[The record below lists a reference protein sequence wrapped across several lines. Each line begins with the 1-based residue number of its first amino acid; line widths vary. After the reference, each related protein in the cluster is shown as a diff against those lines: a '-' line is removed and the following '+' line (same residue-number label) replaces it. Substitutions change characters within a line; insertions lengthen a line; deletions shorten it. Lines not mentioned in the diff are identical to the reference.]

1 MLEIPMTLEQVK
13 KRGWSGLDIILVS
26 GDGFVDHPS
35 FGTAVIA
42 RVLEAEGFKVGVIAQ
57 PDWKSLDDIM
67 TLGRP
72 GLFFGVTAGNVDSM
86 VANYTASK
94 KRRKSDDYTPG
105 GLGGRRPDRATIIY
119 SNLIRR
125 AYKDTKIVL
134 GGIEASLRRFAHYD
148 WWSNKVRKSILVDS
162 KADLLVYGMGE
173 KPIVSIAKAMKEK
186 GELPKDVKGTLY
198 WTSNIPSE
206 GKKIYSF
213 EEISSDKS
221 KYMKAFMDFYKE
233 TDAIGGQT
241 LFQKQDNRYVVQNPP
256 QLLKTQE
263 LDKIYA
269 LPFTRK
275 AHSIYSD
282 QGRIKAEDTTKFS
295 LTTHR
300 GCYGECNFCAIT
312 LHQGRY
318 VVSRTEESIISEAAH
333 LSKEKDFRGTITDV
347 GGPTANMYG
356 FECAKKFKLGAC
368 KDRRCLSPTVCPSL
382 KVNHTRYMNLLRKLK
397 AMTGIKH
404 VFVASGIRYD
414 LIMADNNVGRE
425 FMRSLVKG
433 HVSGQM
439 KIAPEHTDKEVLN
452 LMGKPAGGVL
462 EDFIR
467 EFKQAKGDAER
478 YLIGYFIAAHPG
490 STIESMKS
498 LRKYVKNKLG
508 YNPQQIQI
516 FTPTPSTISTA
527 MYFTELH
534 PYTGKK
540 IFVEKDPRNREQQKH
555 VLLSRSESGDRK
567 GEKRFK
573 PKKFRK

>member
-13 KRGWSGLDIILVS
+13 KRGWSELDIILVT

-42 RVLEAEGFKVGVIAQ
+42 RVLEADGFKVGVIAQ

-67 TLGRP
+67 SLGRP
-72 GLFFGVTAGNVDSM
+72 KLFFGVTAGNVDSM

-105 GLGGRRPDRATIIY
+105 GLGGSRPDRATIIY

-125 AYKDTKIVL
+125 AYKDTRIVL

-148 WWSNKVRKSILVDS
+148 WWANKVRKSVLVDS

-173 KPIVSIAKAMKEK
+173 KPIVSIARSLKET
-186 GELPKDVKGTLY
+186 GEIPQNVKGTVY
-198 WTSNIPSE
+198 WTSNVPSE
-206 GKKIYSF
+206 GDEIYSF
-213 EEISSDKS
+213 DEISNDKS
-221 KYMKAFMDFYKE
+221 KYMKAFMDFYRE
-233 TDAIGGQT
+233 TDAVRGRT

-256 QLLKTQE
+256 QLLKTSE
-263 LDKIYA
+263 LDEIYA

-275 AHSIYSD
+275 AHSIYSS
-282 QGRIKAEDTTKFS
+282 QGKIKAEETTKYS
-295 LTTHR
+295 ITTHR

-318 VVSRTEESIISEAAH
+318 VVSRTEESIISEVGR
-333 LSKEKDFRGTITDV
+333 LVREEDFHGTVTDV

-368 KDRRCLSPTVCPSL
+368 KDKRCLSPTVCPSL
-382 KVNHTRYMNLLRKLK
+382 RVNHTRYLNLLKK
-397 AMTGIKH
+397 IKVMEGVKH

-414 LIMADNNVGRE
+414 LIMADNKAGRE
-425 FMRSLVKG
+425 FIRALVKN

-439 KIAPEHTDKEVLN
+439 KIAPEHTDPEVLN

-462 EDFIR
+462 DDFIK
-467 EFKQAKGDAER
+467 EFKHAQENEKR

-490 STIESMKS
+490 STLESMKR
-498 LRKYVKNKLG
+498 LKLYIKNKLG

-516 FTPTPSTISTA
+516 FTPTPSTVSTA
-527 MYFTELH
+527 MYYTELH

-540 IFVEKDPRNREQQKH
+540 IFVEKDGKNRELQKT
-555 VLLSRSESGDRK
+555 VLLKEKEAGSK
-567 GEKRFK
+567 KWEKRSI
-573 PKKFRK
+573 PTKFRK